1 VGMKLV
7 IGKLLDKIELIH
19 KYQISKT
26 FLMDFNLPDLP
37 SNNYTQNLSNP
48 LPTQISLDQLI
59 KSGSAKTSEVSVN
72 EFLGGLGVN
81 NAVLPEKV
89 KIKREEDEENG
100 GGNELK

>member
-37 SNNYTQNLSNP
+37 PNNYTQNLNNP
-48 LPTQISLDQLI
+48 LLTQISLD
-59 KSGSAKTSEVSVN
+59 
-72 EFLGGLGVN
+72 
-81 NAVLPEKV
+81 
-89 KIKREEDEENG
+89 
-100 GGNELK
+100 